1 MMFKILPEMGQISI
15 ITKCG
20 QNQGSLLKNQRKFV
34 HQLRVDCGY
43 IKITNQ
49 KLQGHLQTRFGF
61 F

>member
-1 MMFKILPEMGQISI
+1 MKLNILAEMNQILI
-15 ITKCG
+15 ITNCD
-20 QNQGSLLKNQRKFV
+20 QNQGSLLKSLRKFV